1 MSSFSSYFLTSSTA
15 AVLSAALLLAGPR
28 LAYSAPPVIGGPTF
42 KTIYN
47 SEHTLADVLE
57 PGDRG
62 LVLYFMH
69 DTCPVVQLYVP
80 RLKKLHEEFALQGV
94 RFVGIYANRGDNT
107 FAMARHSLQ
116 KDIPFLVLYDK
127 QQLLLDRIGV
137 ERTGTAV
144 LLDTAGNVRF
154 HGPVDDQ
161 FTKGRAKTAATRHS
175 FAMRSRHSLP
185 ASRRPSRSLSPC
197 RVASSLVATIASP
210 RSPATFYKDVLPIF
224 QKHCQ
229 VCHRPGQVRTFSL
242 LTYQDAVNWSAMI
255 SEVVAERRMPPWR
268 SCLESRAD
276 DRRPSK

>member
-161 FTKGRAKTAATRHS
+161 FTKGRAKTAATCHYLRDAIAGLVAGESSTEPVAVAVSGCVITRRDDSVPALSWRH
-175 FAMRSRHSLP
+175 FTRMCCRFFRIAARCAIAQDRCAPFLAAHV
-185 ASRRPSRSLSPC
+185 SRRR
-197 RVASSLVATIASP
+197 
-210 RSPATFYKDVLPIF
+210 
-224 QKHCQ
+224 
-229 VCHRPGQVRTFSL
+229 
-242 LTYQDAVNWSAMI
+242 
-255 SEVVAERRMPPWR
+255 E
-268 SCLESRAD
+268 LEG
-276 DRRPSK
+276 P